1 MQHFKIKNPL
11 GGSWEKHTYM
21 VYLHGAYMVELTG
34 VFLKRLVFLSGL

>member
-11 GGSWEKHTYM
+11 GGSWEKHIN
-21 VYLHGAYMVELTG
+21 GAYMVELTG